1 MKNFLVGLVIGIVLG
16 GTGAYAVVKEKVK
29 KAATKE
35 NAEKVVKATGE
46 FTDTIKAVFK

>member
-1 MKNFLVGLVIGIVLG
+1 MKNFLLGLVIGIVLG

-35 NAEKVVKATGE
+35 NAEKVVKASQELG
-46 FTDTIKAVFK
+46 DTIKAAFE